1 MPPALPCVVRQLEL
15 GVGEPHRNLL
25 GEESRWPDAET
36 GRNGRD
42 YRRRGRRDR
51 DEIGLRK
58 GSYYG
63 RHHDVAWGLRVIERC
78 GYVSEHGGTGQCSG
92 DRTPSQVALG
102 SREQVFALSF
112 PTEPCMQP
120 LREVRGWLN
129 GRKISEKQKRAAD
142 FGILLRAALAFSNV
156 TLHTDQLDT
165 SESIVYERDVLIT
178 KLATIHGDRLRVR

>member
-1 MPPALPCVVRQLEL
+1 
-15 GVGEPHRNLL
+15 
-25 GEESRWPDAET
+25 
-36 GRNGRD
+36 
-42 YRRRGRRDR
+42 
-51 DEIGLRK
+51 
-58 GSYYG
+58 
-63 RHHDVAWGLRVIERC
+63 VIERC

-156 TLHTDQLDT
+156 TLHADQLDT